1 MSYERA
7 LNRAKSI
14 NAKTFLSIE
23 RLPHGLGFVASYAND
38 QSLRCVGQ
46 TVIHH
51 ADGRYGIVLNQ
62 NGFVAAEMEARDL
75 MYRAGVFPAGAP
87 SQPEPSQPEPGQPPL
102 TAQNALRMET
112 VLRLHYPELDD
123 VENLLASALCDLRH
137 FADRHGLDFGAQ
149 DHTGFF
155 QYIEQCSATMWMRSA
170 EQR

>member
-51 ADGRYGIVLNQ
+51 ADGRYGIVLDQ
-62 NGFVAAEMEARDL
+62 NGFVVAEMEARDL
-75 MYRAGVFPAGAP
+75 VHVCEILQLAGEVD
-87 SQPEPSQPEPGQPPL
+87 SS
-102 TAQNALRMET
+102 
-112 VLRLHYPELDD
+112 VLL
-123 VENLLASALCDLRH
+123 
-137 FADRHGLDFGAQ
+137 FGIDAW
-149 DHTGFF
+149 
-155 QYIEQCSATMWMRSA
+155 I
-170 EQR
+170 